1 MAFESQLPLPTP
13 EWVWDVV
20 WPVTYTNQATTHS
33 ALADVRRW
41 AKGGNLV
48 LNSNFGFAGVTNG
61 PADWDVYRGRACAF
75 NNGANV
81 AMMTYCPV
89 WHPNYG
95 PASGLNPGAYQPA
108 FAAVYVYD
116 IFFALAS
123 AAAVYTPD
131 LTGWW
136 WVPTVTAAGIAPT
149 FQNVPPGGP
158 APSGGFGL
166 CVNDDGG
173 GNAIMQFISFLG
185 AAILQR
191 TQVPAAWTPD
201 LTKWNAARII
211 IISAD
216 AAQEARLSVQ
226 VNGNKLITDQPFD
239 DVLLMRPNTVVNRT
253 LSYGVD
259 FVVGGSA
266 SKIYYG
272 YRTRLGN
279 SLPDGTPVQVG

>member
-13 EWVWDVV
+13 QWVWDVV
-20 WPVTYTNQATTHS
+20 WPAALGNQATTNS
-33 ALADVRRW
+33 ANPDSRRW
-41 AKGGNLV
+41 PQGGNQP
-48 LNSNFGFAGVTNG
+48 LNSGFGYVGATGG
-61 PADWDVYRGRACAF
+61 PSDWTVYRNRACAF
-75 NNGANV
+75 NNGALV
-81 AMMTYCPV
+81 ALMTFCPV
-89 WHPNYG
+89 WYPNFG

-108 FAAVYVYD
+108 FGAVYVYD

-123 AAAVYTPD
+123 PAAVYTPD
-131 LTGWW
+131 TTGWW

-149 FQNVPPGGP
+149 FQDIPPGAPG
-158 APSGGFGL
+158 PSGGFGL

-173 GNAIMQFISFLG
+173 GNAIMQFVSFLG

-211 IISAD
+211 VISAD

-239 DVLLMRPNTVVNRT
+239 DVLLMRPNTVQARA

-259 FVVGGSA
+259 FVVRGSA